1 MTNMKKKILLVSFS
15 DNADHQDTLFGL
27 YEALADKGRQDVYL
41 LAIKNPKVP
50 LRKSYHTWLVDCPER
65 PGITRKTF
73 NIFLLGSLIRKI
85 RKEKFDVIYFES
97 LHVWNLPIMMFSGSA
112 CTYQVIH
119 EVIPHE
125 GDKQVK
131 MVDLMNKAV
140 VTLSDHIILR
150 NKKYI
155 DELIKRYGIEKD
167 RVHFLELWRRFP
179 GFTEPKYTKRVLFF
193 GRINPYKGVDNLLEI
208 AKLCPEIH
216 FDVIGRVDPQ
226 MQGIVDELK
235 KLPNVFLNNNYVS
248 DDEMKEAFINADWVI
263 LPYNSASQSGVI
275 IDAYKYSRPVIAFDV
290 GAITEQVEDGISGFL
305 IENKENQLFA
315 KKLKYISSF
324 EVNILKKYSKNA
336 YLFGFDKYG
345 VDSAVNR
352 FFEMIK
358 DE

>member
-1 MTNMKKKILLVSFS
+1 MKKKILLVSFS
-15 DNADHQDTLFGL
+15 DNADHQDTIFGL
-27 YEALADKGRQDVYL
+27 YEALEDEGKQDAYL
-41 LAIKNPKVP
+41 LAIKTPKVA
-50 LRKSYHTWLVDCPER
+50 LRKSSHTWLVDCPER
-65 PGITRKTF
+65 PGITKKTF
-73 NIFLLGSLIRKI
+73 NIFLLTSLIKKI
-85 RKEKFDVIYFES
+85 RKENFDVIYFES

-140 VTLSDHIILR
+140 VKLSDHIVLR

-155 DELIKRYGIEKD
+155 DELIKRYGIEKG

-179 GFTEPKYTKRVLFF
+179 EFTEPKYTKRVLFF

-208 AKLCPEIH
+208 AKLCPDIH

-226 MQGIVDELK
+226 MQGIVDALK

-290 GAITEQVEDGISGFL
+290 GAIGEQVEDGVSGFL
-305 IENKENQLFA
+305 VKAGDKKEFA
-315 KKLKYISSF
+315 EKLKDAVCFKDSVFKKACSDAYAF
-324 EVNILKKYSKNA
+324 GLKKYGLIGA
-336 YLFGFDKYG
+336 MH
-345 VDSAVNR
+345 R
-352 FFEMIK
+352 FIEIIR
-358 DE
+358 